1 MNDDDLDRELRV
13 HLEIEAEEQRG
24 RGLPEEAARDAA
36 RRALGRPARIK
47 EDIHDQSRSM
57 LVDGLTRDV
66 QYGARMLRRHPTF
79 TLVVA
84 ATLALGVAASTAL
97 FTIVHNVLLRPL
109 AVPDSDRVILVYNSY
124 PKAGSPHAGAS
135 AADYDDRLRGVT
147 AFEEQALFDVRNPS
161 V

>member
-1 MNDDDLDRELRV
+1 MRDDDLDRELGV
-13 HLEIEAEEQRG
+13 HLEIEAEEERA

-47 EDIHDQSRSM
+47 EDIYDQSRSM

-109 AVPDSDRVILVYNSY
+109 AVPDADRVALVYNSY
-124 PKAGSPHAGAS
+124 PKAEIPHAAAA
-135 AADYDDRLRGVT
+135 AADYDDRKRAVP
-147 AFEEQALFDVRNPS
+147 AFEEHALYTLRNP
-161 V
+161 

>member
-1 MNDDDLDRELRV
+1 MRDDDLDRELGV

-79 TLVVA
+79 TAVLA

-97 FTIVHNVLLRPL
+97 FTIVHNVLLRAL
-109 AVPDSDRVILVYNSY
+109 AVPESDPGILLYDRYSRV
-124 PKAGSPHAGAS
+124 
-135 AADYDDRLRGVT
+135 RT
-147 AFEEQALFDVRNPS
+147 
-161 V
+161 